1 MNKQTCR
8 LGIPN
13 DLRKQA
19 SEVEKIENTRDNK
32 RNLGLSTEYID
43 NPSSNEMVD
52 HADLLHGTCRV

>member
-32 RNLGLSTEYID
+32 RNLFIPLIIRA
-43 NPSSNEMVD
+43 V
-52 HADLLHGTCRV
+52 AK